1 MPSRTYD
8 FNEKTTLQ
16 EVGFEMAALLQRIE
30 DNDRASQE
38 TVAPIVA
45 ALTTLNDMMAQ
56 INELSAQL
64 VAVIRNA
71 EQGQSGVETRMA
83 DLEVNHRALKNQIV
97 DTAEALK
104 KASPE
109 ALADVIAAVDPAVE
123 DAIIPPP

>member
-16 EVGFEMAALLQRIE
+16 EVGFEMTALLQRIE

-64 VAVIRNA
+64 VAAIRNA

-109 ALADVIAAVDPAVE
+109 ALADVIAAVDPAAE